1 MIKLIRPVRWERF
14 KDWKLTQWWWERPE
28 FYKKIWR
35 PYHLGLDY
43 AWPKSGDKIPVYS
56 CTDGKVAVWYDR
68 DWFWNYIKIYSG
80 EYTVYY
86 AHLESVQVV
95 NWQQVKAM
103 QQIGIMGTTGNSDG
117 VHLHLGLKWPWSK
130 KSDLWRLNPSDYIV
144 DRPTI
149 NQGGI
154 TTTATSTIWKPKPI
168 ASEVQLLINDGIYT
182 GEGELTLE
190 RLLIIMAR
198 IYSKLK

>member
-28 FYKKIWR
+28 FYKKIGW
-35 PYHLGLDY
+35 PYHLWLDY
-43 AWPKSGDKIPVYS
+43 ASEVSGDKIPVYS
-56 CTDGKVAVWYDR
+56 CTDWVAYVWYDE
-68 DWFWNYIKIYSG
+68 DWFGNYIKINYK

-86 AHLESVQVV
+86 AHLDRILVV
-95 NWQQVKAM
+95 NWQTINAM

-154 TTTATSTIWKPKPI
+154 TATATSTIWKPKPI